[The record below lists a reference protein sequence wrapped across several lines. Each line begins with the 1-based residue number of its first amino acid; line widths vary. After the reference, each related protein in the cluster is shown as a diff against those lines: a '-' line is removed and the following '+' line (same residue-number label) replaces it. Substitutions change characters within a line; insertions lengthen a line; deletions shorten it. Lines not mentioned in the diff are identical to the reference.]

1 MLDRE
6 GKNVRAVIQ
15 RAKSSSVTVEGLTV
29 GSIEKGMVVLLGV
42 EQLDTEKDAN
52 FMANKIAKLR
62 IYPDEEG
69 KMNLSIQD
77 IGGQVLLI
85 SQFTLLGDVR
95 KGNRP
100 SFIKAAAPDEAERL
114 YKLVK
119 EELEALE
126 LLVETG
132 KFQSDMQVSL
142 INDGPVT
149 ILLDTKKQF

>member
-1 MLDRE
+1 MPGRE
-6 GKNVRAVIQ
+6 EKNVRAVIQ
-15 RAKSSSVTVEGLTV
+15 RAINSSVSVEGLTV

-42 EQLDTEKDAN
+42 EQLDTEKDAT

-69 KMNLSIQD
+69 KMNRSIQD
-77 IGGQVLLI
+77 IGGQVLLV
-85 SQFTLLGDVR
+85 SQFTLLGDAR

-100 SFIKAAAPDEAERL
+100 SFIKAAAPDEAARL
-114 YKLVK
+114 YQQVK

>member
-1 MLDRE
+1 MPGRE
-6 GKNVRAVIQ
+6 EKNVRAVIQ
-15 RAKSSSVTVEGLTV
+15 RAISSSVTVKGLTI

-42 EQLDTEKDAN
+42 EQLDTEKDAT

-69 KMNLSIQD
+69 KMNRSIQD
-77 IGGQVLLI
+77 VRGQVLLV
-85 SQFTLLGDVR
+85 SQFTLLGDAR

-100 SFIKAAAPDEAERL
+100 SFIKAAAPAEADRL
-114 YKLVK
+114 YKQVK

-132 KFQSDMQVSL
+132 KFQSEMQVSL

>member
-1 MLDRE
+1 MPGRE
-6 GKNVRAVIQ
+6 ERNVRAVIQ
-15 RAKSSSVTVEGLTV
+15 RVKSSSVTVEGLTV

-42 EQLDTEKDAN
+42 EQLDTEKDAT
-52 FMANKIAKLR
+52 FMANKIAKRR

-69 KMNLSIQD
+69 KMNRSIQD
-77 IGGQVLLI
+77 IKGQILLV
-85 SQFTLLGDVR
+85 SQFTLLGDAR
-95 KGNRP
+95 NGNRP

-114 YKLVK
+114 YQQVK
-119 EELEALE
+119 EELETLD

-149 ILLDTKKQF
+149 ILLDTKKKF

>member
-1 MLDRE
+1 
-6 GKNVRAVIQ
+6 VRAVIQ
-15 RAKSSSVTVEGLTV
+15 RAKSSSVTVEGLTI

-42 EQLDTEKDAN
+42 EQLDTEKDAT

-62 IYPDEEG
+62 IYPDKEG

-85 SQFTLLGDVR
+85 SQFTLLGDAR

-114 YKLVK
+114 YKQVK

>member
-1 MLDRE
+1 
-6 GKNVRAVIQ
+6 VRAVIQ
-15 RAKSSSVTVEGLTV
+15 RAINSSVSVEGLTV

-42 EQLDTEKDAN
+42 EQLDTEKDAT

-69 KMNLSIQD
+69 KMNRSIQD
-77 IGGQVLLI
+77 IGGQVLLV
-85 SQFTLLGDVR
+85 SQFTLLGDAR

-100 SFIKAAAPDEAERL
+100 SFIKAAAPDEAARL
-114 YKLVK
+114 YQQVK

>member
-1 MLDRE
+1 
-6 GKNVRAVIQ
+6 
-15 RAKSSSVTVEGLTV
+15 
-29 GSIEKGMVVLLGV
+29 
-42 EQLDTEKDAN
+42 
-52 FMANKIAKLR
+52 MANKIAKLR
-62 IYPDEEG
+62 IYPDKEG

-85 SQFTLLGDVR
+85 SQFTLLGDAR

-114 YKLVK
+114 YKQVK